1 MMRKGINQYPRPPG
15 AKPVIRVLIITAAVL
30 GVIAIA
36 GLGADLR
43 INMTPSEPLGLWR
56 IRPLGRKVIAGDVVF
71 ICPPETELMRL
82 ARDRGYFR
90 GGLCSGGYAP
100 LIKTIAATAGQHVA
114 IGRSVSIDGV
124 PLLQS
129 TLIARDGKGR
139 PLAPYP
145 GGTVPPGEVF
155 LYSPFVG
162 SYDSRYFGPLP
173 AAGILGLAEEVF
185 TYAP

>member
-1 MMRKGINQYPRPPG
+1 M
-15 AKPVIRVLIITAAVL
+15 
-30 GVIAIA
+30 
-36 GLGADLR
+36 
-43 INMTPSEPLGLWR
+43 E
-56 IRPLGRKVIAGDVVF
+56 
-71 ICPPETELMRL
+71 L
-82 ARDRGYFR
+82 ARNRGYLR
-90 GGLCSGGYAP
+90 DGLCAGGYAP
-100 LIKTIAATAGQHVA
+100 LIKTIAATAGQRVA

-145 GGTVPPGEVF
+145 GGTVPHGEVF
-155 LYSPFVG
+155 LHSPFAG

-173 AAGILGLAEEVF
+173 AAGILGLAQEVI